1 MDEAEEEAEDLIW
14 DVRRGMRKNK
24 KDEKRRDEKK
34 EQTEN
39 TWYTCCSPGAE
50 AGLAR

>member
-1 MDEAEEEAEDLIW
+1 
-14 DVRRGMRKNK
+14 MRKNK
-24 KDEKRRDEKK
+24 KDETEEEDEKRWAEKK
-34 EQTEN
+34 ERTKN

>member
-14 DVRRGMRKNK
+14 DMRRGMRQNK
-24 KDEKRRDEKK
+24 KDEKRWAEKK
-34 EQTEN
+34 EPTEN